1 VLFAA
6 DFSKVSARNQQ
17 ETSKEIAGEQQ
28 GNSKETARKFW
39 GKVCFPPGS
48 ECVVAHVR
56 AWSRLRPADA
66 QV

>member
-1 VLFAA
+1 LLLI
-6 DFSKVSARNQQ
+6 SARFQQ
-17 ETSKEIAGEQQ
+17 ETSKETAREQQ

-39 GKVCFPPGS
+39 GKVCFPLGP